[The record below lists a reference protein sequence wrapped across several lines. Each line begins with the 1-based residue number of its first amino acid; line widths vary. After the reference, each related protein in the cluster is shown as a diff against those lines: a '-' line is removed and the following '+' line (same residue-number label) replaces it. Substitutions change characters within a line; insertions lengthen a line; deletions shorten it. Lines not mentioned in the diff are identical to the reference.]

1 MYTDDQAISGTCLAL
16 AWLAAAALILL
27 FLGLQQGPR
36 LKVIRIPLVLA
47 SVGEVW
53 MGLIYLVI
61 VWSLALDPE
70 GLAQAPRFAVIL
82 SLLIIALAFFG
93 YIGYVLGL
101 RFWMNILRRLG
112 DNHNPKTPRL

>member
-1 MYTDDQAISGTCLAL
+1 MYADDQAISGTCLAL
-16 AWLAAAALILL
+16 AWLAASALILL
-27 FLGLQQGPR
+27 FLGLQSPR

-61 VWSLALDPE
+61 VWSLANDPE
-70 GLAQAPRFAVIL
+70 GLAQVPRFAVIL